1 MVYPELAP
9 VVTLPQV
16 EKDGYSCKWNSRSDG
31 SGNSYDSS
39 EVISGLSRSMTLY
52 AVCNPNTYTITLD
65 NQDATTPGSTSVTV
79 TYGSS
84 SLSITNPKREYTLNY
99 SANNQGA
106 TISSVDPVTTSNNFL
121 GGYDEKSGLQVINSS
136 ENFVKMLVVRQ

>member
-1 MVYPELAP
+1 MPNVLGYTDSEGRWIGDFTSSTFVDDVYKGDVVYPELAP

-65 NQDATTPGSTSVTV
+65 NQDATTPGST
-79 TYGSS
+79 
-84 SLSITNPKREYTLNY
+84 
-99 SANNQGA
+99 
-106 TISSVDPVTTSNNFL
+106 
-121 GGYDEKSGLQVINSS
+121 
-136 ENFVKMLVVRQ
+136 